1 MRRIG
6 IDVGG
11 TNTDAVLIEQGK
23 VVRAVK
29 APTSEDVTSGILDS
43 LQRLGATGVL
53 KSGRVDGVMIGTTH
67 FINAVVQRR
76 HLTKVAALRLGMPA
90 SASLPPFCDW
100 PEDLA
105 ELVRGGVWMVEGG
118 HEYDGRLFMP
128 LDEAAVLETAR
139 EMKAAGLRSVGI
151 SSIFSP
157 LDPSHEKR
165 AAELVGEVIPGAS
178 ITCSSDLGRIGLLER
193 ENAGLLNAALADL
206 ARDTI
211 AAFEK
216 AIRDSGIAAP
226 LFITQNDGTVAEA
239 GQARRLPVY
248 SFASGATNSMR
259 GAAYLSGLADAMVI
273 DVGGT
278 TTDVGQLRHGFPRE
292 ANSVV
297 KVGGVRTL
305 FRMPDLLSIGL
316 GGGSHVVLDPLKVG
330 PLSVGY
336 RLLKEGVAFGGS
348 QLTTTDIAVASGV
361 LDLGDRK
368 KVAHLDAATCRKVFA
383 EAARMAEE
391 AIDRMKTE
399 AGDVPLIAVGGGAFL
414 IPDRLPGVS
423 RVVHVEHGDCA
434 NAVGAA
440 IAQVSGECDQIFKDM
455 TRRDAI
461 DAARTIANDRA
472 VAAGADRK
480 TLATIDSE
488 DMPLALSSRQF
499 RPRACPRGGRRRS
512 RLSASPIPPPDL
524 RGRCP
529 RRGWRGKASDE
540 VHKIPTSESETSR
553 LRPSPSAPYDG
564 APPPITGEGF
574 EMCPLALRL
583 GGGRQMKKAAS
594 RAAFSGVQLTASCAA
609 GTAPWRPSAAAGGW
623 GCLPHSCRSRT
634 WRSPAGPG
642 LARRYGRSC
651 ARPAPGCGSTRH
663 RSSSAPPARERR
675 SRRGGS
681 AARARRR
688 RSEPAGP
695 VRRGRPR

>member
-11 TNTDAVLIEQGK
+11 TNTDAVLIEDGK
-23 VVRAVK
+23 VIRAVK
-29 APTSEDVTSGILDS
+29 APTSEDVTTGILES
-43 LQRLGATGVL
+43 LRSLGSTGML
-53 KSGRVDGVMIGTTH
+53 SGQRVDGVMIGTTH

-105 ELVRGGVWMVEGG
+105 ALVRGGVWMVEGG
-118 HEYDGRLFMP
+118 HEYDGRPFMP
-128 LDEAAVLETAR
+128 LDEAAVTQAAR
-139 EMKAAGLRSVGI
+139 EMKAAGLKSVGI

-165 AAELVGEVIPGAS
+165 AAELVSAVMPDVV

-259 GAAYLSGLADAMVI
+259 GAAYLSGLSDAMVI

-278 TTDVGQLRHGFPRE
+278 TTDVGQLKHGFPRE

-316 GGGSHVVLDPLKVG
+316 GGGSHVSLDSEGKGPPKVG

-336 RLLKEGVAFGGS
+336 RLLKEGIAFGGK
-348 QLTTTDIAVASGV
+348 QLTTTDIAIAAGI
-361 LDLGDRK
+361 LKLGDK
-368 KVAHLDAATCRKVFA
+368 AKVAHLDAASCKKVFV
-383 EAARMAEE
+383 ESARMAEE

-414 IPDRLPGVS
+414 IPEKLAGVS
-423 RVVHVEHGDCA
+423 QVIHVEHGDCA

-440 IAQVSGECDQIFKDM
+440 IAQVSGECDQIFKDLS
-455 TRRDAI
+455 RSEALS
-461 DAARTIANDRA
+461 AAQGIANDRA
-472 VAAGADRK
+472 VAAGADRQSLK
-480 TLATIDSE
+480 TIESE
-488 DMPLALSSRQF
+488 DMPLAYLPGNSVRV
-499 RPRACPRGGRRRS
+499 RVRVVGDVA
-512 RLSASPIPPPDL
+512 
-524 RGRCP
+524 
-529 RRGWRGKASDE
+529 
-540 VHKIPTSESETSR
+540 
-553 LRPSPSAPYDG
+553 G
-564 APPPITGEGF
+564 A
-574 EMCPLALRL
+574 
-583 GGGRQMKKAAS
+583 
-594 RAAFSGVQLTASCAA
+594 
-609 GTAPWRPSAAAGGW
+609 
-623 GCLPHSCRSRT
+623 
-634 WRSPAGPG
+634 
-642 LARRYGRSC
+642 
-651 ARPAPGCGSTRH
+651 
-663 RSSSAPPARERR
+663 
-675 SRRGGS
+675 
-681 AARARRR
+681 
-688 RSEPAGP
+688 
-695 VRRGRPR
+695 

>member
-11 TNTDAVLIEQGK
+11 TNTDAVLIEEGK
-23 VVRAVK
+23 VVGAVK
-29 APTSEDVTSGILDS
+29 APTSEDVTTGILDA
-43 LQRLGATGVL
+43 LKALGATGVL
-53 KSGRVDGVMIGTTH
+53 KGKKIDGVMIGTAH

-118 HEYDGRLFMP
+118 HEYDGRPFMP
-128 LDEAAVLETAR
+128 LDEAAVSRAAK
-139 EMKAAGLRSVGI
+139 EMKAAGLRAVGI

-157 LDPSHEKR
+157 LDPSHERR
-165 AAELVGEVIPGAS
+165 AAELVAKELPDAA

-216 AIRDSGIAAP
+216 AIGDSGIAAP

-239 GQARRLPVY
+239 HQARRLPVY

-259 GAAYLSGLADAMVI
+259 GAAYLSGLSDATVI

-278 TTDVGQLRHGFPRE
+278 TTDVGRLKHGFPRE

-316 GGGSHVVLDPLKVG
+316 GGGSHVVLEGAEGPLKVG
-330 PLSVGY
+330 PVSVGY
-336 RLLKEGVAFGGS
+336 RLLKDGVAFGGK

-361 LDLGDRK
+361 LKLGDK
-368 KVAHLDAATCRKVFA
+368 HKVAHLDAATCRKVFA
-383 EAARMAEE
+383 EAARMSEE

-414 IPDRLPGVS
+414 IPDKLPGVS
-423 RVVHVEHGDCA
+423 QVIHVEHGDCA

-455 TRRDAI
+455 SRTEALS
-461 DAARTIANDRA
+461 AAQGIANDRA
-472 VAAGADRK
+472 VAAGANRGS
-480 TLATIDSE
+480 LSTIESE
-488 DMPLALSSRQF
+488 DMPLAYLPGNSVRV
-499 RPRACPRGGRRRS
+499 RVRVVG
-512 RLSASPIPPPDL
+512 D
-524 RGRCP
+524 
-529 RRGWRGKASDE
+529 
-540 VHKIPTSESETSR
+540 V
-553 LRPSPSAPYDG
+553 
-564 APPPITGEGF
+564 
-574 EMCPLALRL
+574 
-583 GGGRQMKKAAS
+583 
-594 RAAFSGVQLTASCAA
+594 
-609 GTAPWRPSAAAGGW
+609 AAA
-623 GCLPHSCRSRT
+623 
-634 WRSPAGPG
+634 
-642 LARRYGRSC
+642 
-651 ARPAPGCGSTRH
+651 
-663 RSSSAPPARERR
+663 
-675 SRRGGS
+675 
-681 AARARRR
+681 
-688 RSEPAGP
+688 
-695 VRRGRPR
+695 

>member
-11 TNTDAVLIEQGK
+11 TNTDAVLIEEGK
-23 VVRAVK
+23 VIRAVK
-29 APTSEDVTSGILDS
+29 APTSEDVTTGILDS
-43 LQRLGATGVL
+43 LKSLGSTGVL
-53 KSGRVDGVMIGTTH
+53 KDKKVDGVMIGTTH
-67 FINAVVQRR
+67 FINAVVQGR
-76 HLTKVAALRLGMPA
+76 
-90 SASLPPFCDW
+90 
-100 PEDLA
+100 
-105 ELVRGGVWMVEGG
+105 

-128 LDEAAVLETAR
+128 LDEAAVTKAAE
-139 EMKAAGLRSVGI
+139 EMKKLGLKSVAI
-151 SSIFSP
+151 SAIFSP
-157 LDPSHEKR
+157 LDNTHERR
-165 AAELVGEVIPGAS
+165 AAELITKVIHDAV

-206 ARDTI
+206 SRETI
-211 AAFEK
+211 AAFET

-278 TTDVGQLRHGFPRE
+278 TTDVGQLKLGFPRE

-316 GGGSHVVLDPLKVG
+316 GGGSHVALDPLKVG
-330 PLSVGY
+330 PVSVGY
-336 RLLKEGVAFGGS
+336 RLLQDGIAFGGR
-348 QLTTTDIAVASGV
+348 QLTTTDIAVAAGV
-361 LDLGDRK
+361 LELGDRK
-368 KVAHLDAATCRKVFA
+368 KVAHLDQATCQKVFV

-414 IPDRLPGVS
+414 IPEKLPGVS

-455 TRRDAI
+455 SRRDAI
-461 DAARTIANDRA
+461 AAAQGIANDRA

-480 TLATIDSE
+480 TLSTIESE
-488 DMPLALSSRQF
+488 DMPLAYLPGNSVRV
-499 RPRACPRGGRRRS
+499 RVRVVG
-512 RLSASPIPPPDL
+512 D
-524 RGRCP
+524 
-529 RRGWRGKASDE
+529 
-540 VHKIPTSESETSR
+540 V
-553 LRPSPSAPYDG
+553 
-564 APPPITGEGF
+564 
-574 EMCPLALRL
+574 
-583 GGGRQMKKAAS
+583 AAS
-594 RAAFSGVQLTASCAA
+594 
-609 GTAPWRPSAAAGGW
+609 
-623 GCLPHSCRSRT
+623 
-634 WRSPAGPG
+634 
-642 LARRYGRSC
+642 
-651 ARPAPGCGSTRH
+651 
-663 RSSSAPPARERR
+663 
-675 SRRGGS
+675 
-681 AARARRR
+681 
-688 RSEPAGP
+688 
-695 VRRGRPR
+695 